1 MGGTTPEVQKV
12 DPTTGEDIPSDVPDP
27 YKELIPTGQR
37 ITAANIKDKPSF
49 ELVIDP
55 VTGGIAAVKVLNTL
69 RFETPPVLS
78 IVSSTGQ
85 GAVIRPIFG
94 PIPEPAQQGV
104 LTVIDCSR

>member
-1 MGGTTPEVQKV
+1 MF
-12 DPTTGEDIPSDVPDP
+12 SP